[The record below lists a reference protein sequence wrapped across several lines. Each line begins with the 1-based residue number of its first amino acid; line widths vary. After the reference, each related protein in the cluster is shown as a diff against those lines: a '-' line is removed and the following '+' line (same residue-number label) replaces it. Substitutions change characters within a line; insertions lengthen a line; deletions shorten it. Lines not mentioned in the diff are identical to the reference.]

1 MKTDKR
7 LPITKE
13 MAWQAEQA
21 SFKNRKVAGVDGQSL
36 DDCSK
41 ELKSNLYNLWNPW
54 AVRRTLAP

>member
-1 MKTDKR
+1 MKTDKP

-21 SFKNRKVAGVDGQSL
+21 SFKNGKVAGVDGQSL
-36 DDCSK
+36 DDCSN
-41 ELKSNLYNLWNPW
+41 ELKCNLYNLWNPW